1 MRPVRHIQYI
11 IATIALLITSTGW
24 SQEGKSAFDFLNLPT
39 SSHAYTLGG
48 TNISIID
55 EDVNLIHQNPAL
67 LGPESH
73 LQLGLNYMKYVG
85 GINLGGA
92 TFAHRAGRHG
102 AWAVGMQY
110 YGYGSMKSADETG
123 FITGEFSPKDIVLNG
138 IYSHDFTLRLRGG
151 INGKVIYSSYEQ
163 YTSWALA
170 VDLGLNYYNADKD
183 LSLSLVARN
192 LGGQVKRY
200 NNTFERMPID
210 VQLGYT
216 QSFAHAPIRISV
228 TACHLTRWNLPYL
241 TIENNSQNGNSSITE
256 NSVGNAAKRFG
267 ENLFRHLIFGIEFLP
282 TDRIYIGLGYNYKTR
297 TDMKTEKRNILSGFS
312 IGGGI
317 KVRMFGLGVALAQQ
331 HTGAT
336 TLLINL
342 STNLYEFKK

>member
-1 MRPVRHIQYI
+1 MTRYLRYSLC
-11 IATIALLITSTGW
+11 LLCAVLTGFAGW
-24 SQEGKSAFDFLNLPT
+24 GQEGKSSFDFLNIPT

-67 LGPESH
+67 LGPESD
-73 LQLGLNYMKYVG
+73 LQLGLNYMKYIA
-85 GINLGGA
+85 GINLAGA
-92 TFAHRAGRHG
+92 TFAKAAGERG
-102 AWAVGMQY
+102 AWAMGLQY

-123 FITGEFSPKDIVLNG
+123 VITGEFSPKDIVLNG
-138 IYSHDFTLRLRGG
+138 MYAHDITSSLRGG
-151 INGKVIYSSYEQ
+151 INAKVIYSSYEQ

-192 LGGQVKRY
+192 LGGQIKRY
-200 NNTFERMPID
+200 NDKFERMPFD
-210 VQLGYT
+210 LQLGYSQT
-216 QSFAHAPIRISV
+216 LEHAPVRISI
-228 TACHLTRWNLPYL
+228 TAQHLTRWKLPYP
-241 TIENNSQNGNSSITE
+241 TINNSSYTANDEIVEKSG
-256 NSVGNAAKRFG
+256 FG
-267 ENLFRHLIFGIEFLP
+267 DNLLRHLIFGVEYLP

-297 TDMKTEKRNILSGFS
+297 TDMKTAKRNFLSGFS

-317 KVRMFGLGVALAQQ
+317 KVRMFGIGVALAQQ

-336 TLLINL
+336 TLMFNL
-342 STNLYEFKK
+342 TTNLFEFKK

>member
-1 MRPVRHIQYI
+1 MRHMRHRLYI
-11 IATIALLITSTGW
+11 IVIIALLTTLTGW

-48 TNISIID
+48 TNISVID

-92 TFAHRAGRHG
+92 TFAHRAGRRG

-110 YGYGSMKSADETG
+110 YGYGTMKSADETG

-138 IYSHDFTLRLRGG
+138 TYSHDFTLRLRGG
-151 INGKVIYSSYEQ
+151 INAKVIYSSYEQ

-183 LSLSLVARN
+183 LSLSLVGRN
-192 LGGQVKRY
+192 LGGQIKRY

-228 TACHLTRWNLPYL
+228 TATHLTRWNLPYP
-241 TIENNSQNGNSSITE
+241 TIENNSQSGNSSIVE
-256 NSVGNAAKRFG
+256 KNSFG
-267 ENLFRHLIFGIEFLP
+267 DNLFRHLIFGIEYLP

-297 TDMKTEKRNILSGFS
+297 TDMKTEKRNFLSGFS

-336 TLLINL
+336 TLMINL

>member
-1 MRPVRHIQYI
+1 MRKLHHIRYTI
-11 IATIALLITSTGW
+11 TLIALFSFLTGW
-24 SQEGKSAFDFLNLPT
+24 SQEGKSAFDFLNIPT

-55 EDVNLIHQNPAL
+55 EDVNLIQQNPAL

-73 LQLGLNYMKYVG
+73 LQLGLNYMKYIG
-85 GINLGGA
+85 DINLAGA
-92 TFAHRAGRHG
+92 TFAHRAGERG
-102 AWAVGMQY
+102 AWAVGLQY
-110 YGYGSMKSADETG
+110 YGYGTMKSADETG
-123 FITGEFSPKDIVLNG
+123 VITGEFSPKDIVFNG
-138 IYSHDFTLRLRGG
+138 TYSHDFTLRLRGG
-151 INGKVIYSSYEQ
+151 INGKVVYSSYEQ

-170 VDLGLNYYNADKD
+170 VDLGLNYYDADKD

-200 NNTFERMPID
+200 NDTFERMPID

-216 QSFAHAPIRISV
+216 QSLDHAPIRISI
-228 TACHLTRWNLPYL
+228 TATHLTRWNLPYP
-241 TIENNSQNGNSSITE
+241 TIENSSLSGGESIVEKNSF
-256 NSVGNAAKRFG
+256 AD
-267 ENLFRHLIFGIEFLP
+267 NLFRHLIFGVEFLP

-297 TDMKTEKRNILSGFS
+297 TDMKTAKRNILSGFS

-317 KVRMFGLGVALAQQ
+317 KVRMFGIGVALAQQ

-336 TLLINL
+336 TLMLNL